1 MPLLGPAASEV
12 QSRLYFDSFMA
23 KGHRAEVN
31 NNLTAIR
38 LQASLSKVEAETSC
52 QTGRIGTPRAF
63 AHQDHYLNVN
73 GHLLNGWAVTTSY
86 LIRVFLWEIIPRSQR
101 CHQTGV
107 SLPSTRPLYHHSNQ
121 DFSENDS
128 SLDSFP
134 NISLHEW
141 KQIQN

>member
-1 MPLLGPAASEV
+1 MPLLGPAPSEL

-38 LQASLSKVEAETSC
+38 LQASLSKVEAETAC
-52 QTGRIGTPRAF
+52 QTGSSGTPRAF

-86 LIRVFLWEIIPRSQR
+86 LIRVFLWEIIPRS
-101 CHQTGV
+101 
-107 SLPSTRPLYHHSNQ
+107 
-121 DFSENDS
+121 
-128 SLDSFP
+128 
-134 NISLHEW
+134 
-141 KQIQN
+141 